1 MEVERASEN
10 VESGVLVVKLAVV
23 LVVEVAVSLPF
34 DTFAGAVVP
43 LAMVV
48 FVSLDLFS
56 EVIAVAVSIS
66 IEDVV
71 LSVVLVDVV
80 G

>member
-10 VESGVLVVKLAVV
+10 VESGVLAVKLAVV
-23 LVVEVAVSLPF
+23 LVVEEVASLPL
-34 DTFAGAVVP
+34 DTFAGVVVP

-48 FVSLDLFS
+48 FTSLDLFS
-56 EVIAVAVSIS
+56 EVIADVVAIS
-66 IEDVV
+66 VEVVV

-80 G
+80 D